1 MRYFQRG
8 WFKRFLVFLLLAVG
22 CPIPCVN
29 AYETFKAPP
38 QLQPAL
44 LKLDQ
49 RIKHSLN
56 QKQIPGCAV
65 AVVYQNKVVFIK
77 AYGDRTIG
85 QHQPM
90 DIDTVFQ
97 LGSVS
102 KPLAATLLSIL
113 EEKGHLR
120 LEDPVHYYLKDFSSP
135 RAMHPLKIKHIL
147 SHSTGIPRAGFN
159 QLIESHTPYPK
170 ILQKLKSS
178 RTRIAAGKHYDYNNA
193 MYGTLSDIT
202 HAATRLPFKEAL
214 RRHLLSPLKMNRTTT
229 TLQGLL
235 QTENRAIPHVKD
247 RQGRLM
253 PCQSYS
259 NGYYAVAPAGGI
271 NSSVRDMS
279 TFLGAQMGAFPDLLS
294 TRMLYRIHHPQV
306 LTQNVLGSA
315 TRYPHLMKN
324 GYYALG
330 WRVTHFAHH
339 KLVFHGGWVKG
350 FTNFVG
356 MIPEHKIG
364 IVILH
369 NSESKFSSKVGIEFF
384 ESFLNLPTPRLLSS
398 KPVVAR
404 KFKST
409 ARLKKISSK
418 KNYHK
423 KKAKRPKQVVRL

>member
-1 MRYFQRG
+1 MRYCLR
-8 WFKRFLVFLLLAVG
+8 RFFVVLWIAGG
-22 CPIPCVN
+22 CLTPCVN
-29 AYETFKAPP
+29 AYETFQAPP

-44 LKLDQ
+44 LKLDR
-49 RIKHSLN
+49 RIKNALH

-65 AVVYQNKVVFIK
+65 AVVYQNKVVFMK

-85 QHQPM
+85 QTQPM

-102 KPLAATLLSIL
+102 KPVAATLLSIL

-120 LEDPVHYYLKDFSSP
+120 LEDPVHHYLKDFSSH
-135 RAMHPLKIKHIL
+135 RSTHPLKIKHVL

-202 HAATRLPFKEAL
+202 HAATHLPFREAL
-214 RRHLLSPLKMNRTTT
+214 RLHLLAPLQMNRTTT
-229 TLQGLL
+229 TLHGLL

-247 RQGRLM
+247 RRGRLIA
-253 PCQSYS
+253 CGSYS

-279 TFLGAQMGAFPDLLS
+279 TFLRAQLGAFPDLLS
-294 TRMLYRIHHPQV
+294 TRMLYRIHSPQV
-306 LTQNVLGSA
+306 ITQNVLGSA
-315 TRYPHLMKN
+315 TRYPELIKN

-330 WRVTHFAHH
+330 WRVTHFAQH

-356 MIPEHKIG
+356 MMPEHKIG

-369 NSESKFSSKVGIEFF
+369 HSESKFSSKVGMEFF
-384 ESFLNLPTPRLLSS
+384 ESFLNLPTPRLVKF
-398 KPVVAR
+398 KPILAKKLKSTAKPKKIWSR
-404 KFKST
+404 KFKN
-409 ARLKKISSK
+409 K
-418 KNYHK
+418 KNR
-423 KKAKRPKQVVRL
+423 ARPKQVVRL